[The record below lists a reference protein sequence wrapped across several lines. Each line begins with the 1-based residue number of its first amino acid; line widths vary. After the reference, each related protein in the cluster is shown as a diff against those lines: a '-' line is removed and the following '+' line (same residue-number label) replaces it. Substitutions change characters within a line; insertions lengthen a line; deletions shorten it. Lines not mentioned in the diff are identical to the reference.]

1 MEVDVKVLKEL
12 REDRAY
18 SVRELAQK
26 AGISHTTLW
35 KLETEHGR
43 DVHPRTVR
51 LLSEALGVTP
61 RELRGQEKS

>member
-35 KLETEHGR
+35 KLETEPGR
-43 DVHPRTVR
+43 NVHPRTVR
-51 LLSEALGVTP
+51 RLSEALGVTP
-61 RELRGQEKS
+61 RVLTGKDQ